1 MYKCAECGR
10 ETEAVANSRKE
21 KRCQFC
27 YAVLSDAMLTS
38 ETAQELTPGTAQG
51 LTPGTA
57 QGLTPGTAQGL
68 TPGTAQGL
76 IAGSVASESKLPPQ
90 EEKAEP
96 ALPAKFKR
104 RKKDEHQ

>member
-68 TPGTAQGL
+68 